1 MAVFSKKKMYT
12 VMEAAD
18 LLRVHTN
25 TVYKMCRTGRLPAYK
40 MNGNYR
46 ISGEALEGLKIN
58 YDTKPGPKP
67 KRKEGAE

>member
-1 MAVFSKKKMYT
+1 MAVFTNEMYT
-12 VMEAAD
+12 VAEAAQI
-18 LLRVHTN
+18 LRVHTN
-25 TVYKMCRTGRLPAYK
+25 TVYKMCRTGRLQAYK

-67 KRKEGAE
+67 GRKAAKK